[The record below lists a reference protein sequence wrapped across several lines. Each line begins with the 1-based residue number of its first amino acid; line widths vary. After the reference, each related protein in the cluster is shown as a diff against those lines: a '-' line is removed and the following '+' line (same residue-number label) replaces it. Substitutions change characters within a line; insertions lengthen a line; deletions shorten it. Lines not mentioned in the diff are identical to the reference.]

1 MHYHYFLLFLILNTN
16 FFYAMKQEDN
26 VKNHLVSSI
35 HVEEV
40 MIQLKSLQTKS
51 SNLLN
56 YFCDNSNKINT
67 YLALLPPDNLRLVS
81 EYYVHEKER
90 VKASYLTIPHAS
102 NDYHADCYCSSCLPE
117 RRRKQEAWESWKNNL
132 YRTGYNIG
140 YYGSMA
146 VIAGGALTVFLSL
159 KREEQN
165 KIADKMFEASVDL
178 LKKTVEEAAKG
189 PYVPSTVSAPVVKHV
204 VDQAMEKARYI
215 LPILQQMGV
224 RISLEAVYAMIKSGV
239 DPLRYYGQQT
249 AATLMGR
256 R

>member
-26 VKNHLVSSI
+26 VKNHPVSSI

-40 MIQLKSLQTKS
+40 MIQLKSLQTQTQS
-51 SNLLN
+51 SNLLS
-56 YFCDNSNKINT
+56 YFRENSNKINT
-67 YLALLPPDNLRLVS
+67 YFDLLPSDILRLVS
-81 EYYVHEKER
+81 ECYIHEKER
-90 VKASYLTIPHAS
+90 VKASYLNIPHAS

-117 RRRKQEAWESWKNNL
+117 RRRKQEVWESWKNNL
-132 YRTGYNIG
+132 YHTGYNIG

-165 KIADKMFEASVDL
+165 KLADKMFEASVDL

-189 PYVPSTVSAPVVKHV
+189 PYVPSTVSAAP
-204 VDQAMEKARYI
+204 
-215 LPILQQMGV
+215 
-224 RISLEAVYAMIKSGV
+224 AVYAMIKSGV
-239 DPLRYYGQQT
+239 DPLSRYSQQ
-249 AATLMGR
+249 AAASFMGR